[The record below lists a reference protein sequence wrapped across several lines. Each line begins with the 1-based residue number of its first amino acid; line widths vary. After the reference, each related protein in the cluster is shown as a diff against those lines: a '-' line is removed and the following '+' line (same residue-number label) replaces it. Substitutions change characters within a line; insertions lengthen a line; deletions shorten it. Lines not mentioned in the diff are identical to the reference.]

1 MDRWGEGGGGGYGA
15 RGGALAL
22 CPQQPP
28 APCPAPWGCDA
39 TSQAWG
45 ALTSRASASPDRPQH
60 GAPHAG
66 PQRDRSLRPLTRPP
80 ALQHHYMALMS
91 ASMGGHTAV
100 VDALLAAGADPKAK
114 DSVSGWALVCMG

>member
-1 MDRWGEGGGGGYGA
+1 MSMLHITTRGRRAEGGHGGG
-15 RGGALAL
+15 
-22 CPQQPP
+22 
-28 APCPAPWGCDA
+28 WDA
-39 TSQAWG
+39 TSHAWG

-80 ALQHHYMALMS
+80 ALQYHRTALMN
-91 ASMGGHTAV
+91 ASSGGHTAV

-114 DSVSGWALVCMG
+114 NKVSGWALVCMG

>member
-1 MDRWGEGGGGGYGA
+1 MVPGA
-15 RGGALAL
+15 EPSQCAHSSRLRPAL
-22 CPQQPP
+22 
-28 APCPAPWGCDA
+28 WGCDA
-39 TSQAWG
+39 TSHAWG

-80 ALQHHYMALMS
+80 ALQEHWTALMW
-91 ASMGGHTAV
+91 ASYGGHTAV

-114 DSVSGWALVCMG
+114 SKVSGWALVCMG